1 MTRQGATRAGEGA
14 FRESKREMCTN
25 PKRNYKEEIIKAPQD
40 FSEISSSHDLSFP
53 FLLLLHFLLLL
64 FLLPFLP
71 ILLGPLPP
79 IALAGDQPRS
89 GHVTKLQPMRWEGRS
104 AEMLL

>member
-1 MTRQGATRAGEGA
+1 MTKQGATRAGEGG
-14 FRESKREMCTN
+14 FRESKNEMCTN
-25 PKRNYKEEIIKAPQD
+25 PKRNYKEIIKASQD

-64 FLLPFLP
+64 FLFLLPLLP

-79 IALAGDQPRS
+79 IALAGAQTRS
-89 GHVTKLQPMRWEGRS
+89 GHVTKL
-104 AEMLL
+104 

>member
-1 MTRQGATRAGEGA
+1 M
-14 FRESKREMCTN
+14 
-25 PKRNYKEEIIKAPQD
+25 IKASQD
-40 FSEISSSHDLSFP
+40 FPEVASSGDLSFP

-64 FLLPFLP
+64 LFLLPLLP

-89 GHVTKLQPMRWEGRS
+89 GHVTKL
-104 AEMLL
+104 